1 MNKKS
6 NKSPMWL
13 VVDEGDGVLNV
24 ISESDFDEDGYLDG
38 YAWMD
43 GYHRTDFDV
52 VKKFRRFEDACRFVE
67 NELYNENRS

>member
-6 NKSPMWL
+6 MWL

-24 ISESDFDEDGYLDG
+24 ISECDFDSEGYLEG
-38 YAWMD
+38 YAGQE
-43 GYHRTDFDV
+43 GYHKDDFDV
-52 VKKFRRFEDACRFVE
+52 VAKFRRFEDACRYVE